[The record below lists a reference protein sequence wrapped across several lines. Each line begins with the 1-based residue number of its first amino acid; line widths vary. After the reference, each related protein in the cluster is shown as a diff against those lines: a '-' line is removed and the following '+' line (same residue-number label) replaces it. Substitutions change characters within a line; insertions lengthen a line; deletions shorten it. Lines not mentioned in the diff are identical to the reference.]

1 MSVLPSYGRYF
12 TSNGYLHAL
21 CWFFEKTKSFNFL
34 ALSLIVSYEKRGIA
48 DFWNKGVI
56 AKVSSVK
63 SKGGGQTKKD
73 TLHIFLLDRQFTGFI
88 SLNFRNF

>member
-1 MSVLPSYGRYF
+1 MSDISYVMVIYMLYIVF
-12 TSNGYLHAL
+12 L
-21 CWFFEKTKSFNFL
+21 KTKLFNFL
-34 ALSLIVSYEKRGIA
+34 ALSLIVFYEKRGID

-56 AKVSSVK
+56 AKVSSVN

-73 TLHIFLLDRQFTGFI
+73 TSHIFLLDRQFTGFI